1 MSEKI
6 YAWLLRLYPSSF
18 QRAYGEEAL
27 QLFRDRAR
35 DEKGFLSGLRLWLDL
50 LGDLAI
56 SVPREYRSVSA
67 AVAVSQAQHLC
78 DGTPSFHILEAEALS
93 FRSLFYGGIASLA
106 VYGFLLLLIG
116 HGGNPFPF
124 STPDFQRLPRYSGAI
139 AKPPPTVSLSY
150 LPAHPAPGSTV
161 RLTAT
166 VLAVGAGPTPT
177 GHVRFFDGSTVLNTS
192 KLNNGTVT
200 VKGKLP
206 QVAKHSIRAIYYGD
220 INYSSSSSIGER
232 EIKLLK

>member
-6 YAWLLRLYPSSF
+6 YGWLLRLYPSSF

-35 DEKGFLSGLRLWLDL
+35 DEKEFLSGLRLWLDL

-56 SVPREYRSVSA
+56 SVPRQYRSVSA

-124 STPDFQRLPRYSGAI
+124 STPDFQRLPRHSGYSGAI

-161 RLTAT
+161 RLTVR

-206 QVAKHSIRAIYYGD
+206 QVATHSIHAIYYGD

-232 EIKLLK
+232 D

>member
-18 QRAYGEEAL
+18 QKAYGEEAL

-67 AVAVSQAQHLC
+67 AVVVNQAKHLS
-78 DGTPSFHILEAEALS
+78 DGTPSFHILEAEAFS
-93 FRSLFYGGIASLA
+93 SRSLFYGGIASLA
-106 VYGFLLLLIG
+106 VYASILLLIG
-116 HGGNPFPF
+116 HGGNPFPI
-124 STPDFQRLPRYSGAI
+124 SAPDFQRLPRYSGTI
-139 AKPPPTVSLSY
+139 AKPPPSPIVVLSY
-150 LPAHPAPGSTV
+150 SPMHPIPGSTIS
-161 RLTAT
+161 LTAT
-166 VLAVGAGPTPT
+166 VLAVGTEPTPT

-192 KLNNGTVT
+192 KLNNGTIT
-200 VKGKLP
+200 VEGKLP
-206 QVAKHSIRAIYYGD
+206 QVAMHSIRAIYYGD
-220 INYSSSSSIGER
+220 INYRSSSSIGEA
-232 EIKLLK
+232 E